1 MRNEEL
7 STLINNQRRF
17 VQSGKTL
24 SYKSRKSLLLKLK
37 TLIKQNKNAIAK
49 ALYQDLGKSEIE
61 SYMSELQLLLSQLN
75 YTVRHL
81 KRWMKK
87 KRRRTPLVHFPAK
100 SYQMGEPYGV
110 VLIMVPWNYPFLLA
124 LNPLIGAFAAGNCV
138 VLKPSEFAP
147 NSSQLLFELLSN
159 NFDKNNLV
167 VVQGAIKE
175 SSELL
180 ENRFDYI
187 FFTGS
192 SAVGKIVYAKAAQN
206 LTPVTLEL
214 GGKSPAIIDA
224 TADIALSAKRVV
236 FGKFLNSGQT
246 CVAVD
251 YLLVEEKVKEQLLSS
266 LVEEIKKAF
275 VDENYADYPK
285 IINKGHFDRLLEL
298 IDKDKIYYGGTFDE
312 KKLKIYPT
320 ILNNI
325 SFDSPIMQQE
335 IFGPLLPVLSFTNF
349 EKTIEQLQTLDK
361 PLSLYIFTKDKNH
374 KEQVL
379 KNLSFGGGCVND
391 TVIHMATPYS
401 SFGGVGNS
409 GIGSYHG
416 KKSFDTFSHYKTI
429 LEKSTLIDLPFRYH
443 PYTKF
448 KQFVIKLLVK

>member
-1 MRNEEL
+1 
-7 STLINNQRRF
+7 
-17 VQSGKTL
+17 
-24 SYKSRKSLLLKLK
+24 
-37 TLIKQNKNAIAK
+37 
-49 ALYQDLGKSEIE
+49 
-61 SYMSELQLLLSQLN
+61 MSELQLLLSQLN
-75 YTVRHL
+75 YTIRHL

-159 NFDKNNLV
+159 NFDKNNLI

-224 TADIALSAKRVV
+224 TADIALSAKRIV

-275 VDENYADYPK
+275 VDENYSDYPK

-320 ILNNI
+320 ILDNV

-349 EKTIEQLQTLDK
+349 EKTIKQLQTLDK
-361 PLSLYIFTKDKNH
+361 PLSLYIFTKDKNR

-391 TVIHMATPYS
+391 TIIHMATPYS

-409 GIGSYHG
+409 GIGAYHG